1 MKIDILTLFPE
12 MFEPLKQSILGR
24 AIENNLIEINLINIR
39 DFSKD
44 KHKKVDDTPYG
55 GGAGMVI
62 RADVVYDA
70 FKSLNST
77 NAKTIFLSPQG
88 STLKQNKVQELSSED
103 HLILLCGHYEG
114 IDQRVL
120 DGIVDEEISIGDY
133 VLTGGELPAMV
144 LVDAVS
150 RYVDGVIS
158 KESVEEESFSNGLL
172 EYPQYTRPEI
182 FLNKQV
188 PEVLKSRKS

>member
-70 FKSLNST
+70 FKSLDTT

-88 STLKQNKVQELSSED
+88 NTLNQNKVQELSNES

-120 DGIVDEEISIGDY
+120 DEIVDEEISIGDY

-182 FLNKQV
+182 FLDKQV
-188 PEVLKSRKS
+188 PEVLKSR